1 MADLMDQKHCF
12 LPSCNSLSFHHLG
25 KENNYVLICYIN
37 IYYHIII
44 LQYNVS
50 KKVSE
55 IMLLWD
61 RTWAQG
67 LWESLPM
74 IGCCLGQRRRSD
86 CNKED
91 LVVLPFLYLYLSLYL
106 SFCLCLGK
114 RERDDC
120 IYCIFYRRSGPKKDK
135 RLDQV
140 NSANLLL
147 MFWSLDNIWRRFF
160 LWRRWKTDNRNIL
173 VVLGQYRAVL
183 VGTWWY
189 LVSIGW

>member
-1 MADLMDQKHCF
+1 MDQKHCF

-37 IYYHIII
+37 IYYHIVI

-91 LVVLPFLYLYLSLYL
+91 LVVFAFFVSVFVLVFVFLSL
-106 SFCLCLGK
+106 SRK
-114 RERDDC
+114 ERKGWLH
-120 IYCIFYRRSGPKKDK
+120 RRSGPKKDK
-135 RLDQV
+135 RLAQV

-147 MFWSLDNIWRRFF
+147 MFWSLNNI
-160 LWRRWKTDNRNIL
+160 
-173 VVLGQYRAVL
+173 
-183 VGTWWY
+183 
-189 LVSIGW
+189 